1 MGDDSNSYPFCLSF
15 EESSVEGNIVFTLN
29 LRWRC
34 LCGLTVAGLMVVPY
48 LSAQDKTEKK
58 DAPTEPMAEANASG
72 VTKPKTAKELLE
84 EEKKL
89 KAARLSDEFRIR
101 LARTVWND
109 IDIDAGGP
117 GQIWMLQPP
126 KQVGKRIERAWLLN
140 DEKGLSRVGS
150 WDVKDG
156 KLLLTAMNG
165 SLVARGTYDDD
176 AELIT
181 GKFIN
186 ADSHQEYGQFR
197 LREESQRRYRVVP
210 MRREPLRRL
219 R

>member
-1 MGDDSNSYPFCLSF
+1 MFKSNLKLC
-15 EESSVEGNIVFTLN
+15 
-29 LRWRC
+29 C
-34 LCGLTVAGLMVVPY
+34 LCGLAVAGLMVVPY
-48 LSAQDKTEKK
+48 LSAQDETEKK
-58 DAPTEPMAEANASG
+58 DPATDPAAEAKADDPAG
-72 VTKPKTAKELLE
+72 PMLKPKTAKELLDE
-84 EEKKL
+84 ENKQ
-89 KAARLSDEFRIR
+89 KAARRSDEFRIR
-101 LARTVWND
+101 LEHTVWND
-109 IDIDAGGP
+109 IDIDAGGS

-156 KLLLTAMNG
+156 KLLLMAMNG
-165 SLVARGTYDDD
+165 SLVGRGTYNDDE
-176 AELIT
+176 ELIT

-186 ADSHQEYGQFR
+186 ADSHREYGQFR